1 MNVWECCCWII
12 VALLIYEISL
22 TKCILYRIPLRMP
35 INLFCIYQ
43 TDLACYYFI
52 MLVSDRV
59 IQPLHLVQRLVVHL
73 PDNPFWSFLS
83 ICAQYFYTFKLDIPY
98 VCTCMIHHIVSFVPY
113 LDVLYLDVFQLL
125 NNCSWAFQHVHNHGN
140 ETARSPR
147 FVWHCQIGRCFDA
160 QHWKRRLDFDVLIGS
175 WLYSCSRLIFLVSET
190 HNSKCAASIASP
202 RIGAKSG
209 LAAFSPHGTI
219 GKKHDMKQEYDTK
232 KITKYDSL
240 GIIAVIFMH

>member
-1 MNVWECCCWII
+1 MNVWEYCCWII
-12 VALLIYEISL
+12 EALFIYEISL
-22 TKCILYRIPLRMP
+22 TRCILYRIPLRMP
-35 INLFCIYQ
+35 INLLCIYQ
-43 TDLACYYFI
+43 TDLACSFNMQI
-52 MLVSDRV
+52 FHRV
-59 IQPLHLVQRLVVHL
+59 TKPLHLVLWLVVHL
-73 PDNPFWSFLS
+73 PDNPFGSLSS
-83 ICAQYFYTFKLDIPY
+83 ICVQYFYTFELDIPY
-98 VCTCMIHHIVSFVPY
+98 VCSCMIHHMESFVPY
-113 LDVLYLDVFQLL
+113 LDVFQRL
-125 NNCSWAFQHVHNHGN
+125 NICSWAFQDVHNHGN